1 MTSDRP
7 TLLPRRILV
16 AIDGSDTS
24 LSAADQAMEFAAQ
37 IGAEITLIH
46 VHDEE
51 VARALK
57 AAVPDKFEEA
67 QWRLEDDAD
76 HLLEHL
82 AERARKGG
90 IPCTVRTQRGDP
102 CGVINAVAEEVGADL
117 IVVGRTGRRGVRRV
131 LLGSVARRL
140 IESSRV
146 PVLVV
151 TERAEEGAPAE
162 LLAPESGA
170 RREVP
175 SSA

>member
-1 MTSDRP
+1 MTTDRAA
-7 TLLPRRILV
+7 LLPRRILV

-24 LSAADQAMEFAAQ
+24 LSAADQAMELAAQ

-51 VARALK
+51 VSRALK
-57 AAVPDKFEEA
+57 AAVPDGFEEA

-76 HLLEHL
+76 RLLEHL
-82 AERARKGG
+82 AERARKSG
-90 IPCTVRTQRGDP
+90 ITCAVRAERGDP
-102 CGVINAVAEEVGADL
+102 CSVINEVAQQVGADL

-151 TERAEEGAPAE
+151 TEHADEGDAVE
-162 LLAPESGA
+162 PETSGTGPK
-170 RREVP
+170 REAL